1 MAPLDP
7 ATFGAAAAGINAAKK
22 LVDSVIARSESKK
35 AHLEM
40 QVDRTKVY
48 ILNKGPGTATDIKVF
63 IDNIPEEANAWN
75 GFPRNDLPF
84 RKSLKPE
91 QETHRLWCGP
101 CFGGP
106 QSINYKI
113 IWINEDGTYGEIEEN
128 DFRLF

>member
-1 MAPLDP
+1 MSPIDP
-7 ATFGAAAAGINAAKK
+7 ATIGAAAAGVNAAKK
-22 LVDSVIARSESKK
+22 IVDSVMARAESKK

-40 QVDRTKVY
+40 QVDRNRIY
-48 ILNKGPGTATDIKVF
+48 IFNKGPGTATDIKVF

-84 RKSLKPE
+84 RKSLKPG
-91 QETHRLWCGP
+91 QRTHRLWCGP

-106 QSINYKI
+106 RSINYKI
-113 IWINEDGTYGEIEEN
+113 TWINEDGTSGDTIEN

>member
-7 ATFGAAAAGINAAKK
+7 ATVGAAAAGINAAKK
-22 LVDSVIARSESKK
+22 IVDSVTARSESKK

-40 QVDRTKVY
+40 QVDRTKIY
-48 ILNKGPGTATDIKVF
+48 IHNKGPGAATDIKVF
-63 IDNIPEEANAWN
+63 IDDIPEDANAWN
-75 GFPRNDLPF
+75 GFAKNDLPF
-84 RKSLKPE
+84 RKSLNPG

-113 IWINEDGTYGEIEEN
+113 TWINEDNTSGETKEN

>member
-1 MAPLDP
+1 MAPIDL
-7 ATFGAAAAGINAAKK
+7 ATVSATAAGISTIKK
-22 LVDSVIARSESKK
+22 IADSIAARSESKK

-40 QVDRTKVY
+40 RVDETKIY
-48 ILNKGPGTATDIKVF
+48 IYNMGPGEATDIRAY
-63 IDNIPEEANAWN
+63 IDDVPEDANAWN
-75 GFPRNDLPF
+75 GFARNDLPF

-106 QSINYKI
+106 RSINYKI
-113 IWINEDGTYGEIEEN
+113 LWKNEDGTPGETKES